1 LVIALGKPIEK
12 VVIEDVPESG
22 SIKYYR
28 TEDGVHHVP
37 KRSLQDILMQVYD

>member
-1 LVIALGKPIEK
+1 LGKPVEK

-28 TEDGVHHVP
+28 TKDGVHHVP
-37 KRSLQDILMQVYD
+37 KRSLQDILLEAHE